1 MDESDAEAPSPVPLQ
16 SHIAEN
22 VKGHTSRAR
31 YGFYTGVIRHGF
43 FAKIKSYYLEESKPK
58 WKTTR
63 L

>member
-31 YGFYTGVIRHGF
+31 YGFRMGVMRHGF
-43 FAKIKSYYLEESKPK
+43 LHK
-58 WKTTR
+58 
-63 L
+63 

>member
-31 YGFYTGVIRHGF
+31 YDFIRASYGMAF
-43 FAKIKSYYLEESKPK
+43 CVNKSYYLEESKPK

>member
-31 YGFYTGVIRHGF
+31 YVFYTGVMRHGF
-43 FAKIKSYYLEESKPK
+43 F
-58 WKTTR
+58 T
-63 L
+63 